1 MQTSIAQE
9 YYKLQEEWS
18 KIDVIPSWKLAVWVA
33 QYSDVDII
41 DKFMEIEC
49 SPIGIF
55 NDIFFKFESVY
66 QGNVN
71 EFEERLFREF
81 CSWFQD
87 TEKKEM
93 NLNLALYESGLT
105 TAPFVPNRDLVP
117 NAENLWNELL
127 RLRSTIKNIDDTTH
141 FSLYFPI
148 VSYTKEHI
156 SQWFEVILD
165 KVPKHIR
172 LVTIDFAEDRKIKI
186 EKYQQQLPLCVY
198 LLPKLDMA
206 SAIKNEMNK
215 DGGNYNTTDVQAR
228 FRKQVI
234 KVMDSTTNMTK
245 NTTPEEVKKLLAI
258 TNEIGTTNAYFGGML
273 IAAQAYYAIK
283 NFDKSEELI
292 DKALAKSE
300 DLMQENDF
308 SGYPTW
314 KSCMLLKAALLYG
327 KKDLKAA
334 LKIYDQLA
342 EEATKQADAYYVM
355 ESRRLVGHIYYE
367 LNDLR
372 LAFQNLLLA
381 LTAGA
386 YLELPVRRQS
396 TFLHVCYMSIFI
408 ANKIRN
414 KEEVKE
420 LKLQIQEWLGDDWE
434 ELLQTA
440 GVENTTIKTKKSIF
454 F

>member
-1 MQTSIAQE
+1 
-9 YYKLQEEWS
+9 
-18 KIDVIPSWKLAVWVA
+18 
-33 QYSDVDII
+33 
-41 DKFMEIEC
+41 
-49 SPIGIF
+49 
-55 NDIFFKFESVY
+55 
-66 QGNVN
+66 
-71 EFEERLFREF
+71 
-81 CSWFQD
+81 
-87 TEKKEM
+87 
-93 NLNLALYESGLT
+93 
-105 TAPFVPNRDLVP
+105 
-117 NAENLWNELL
+117 
-127 RLRSTIKNIDDTTH
+127 
-141 FSLYFPI
+141 
-148 VSYTKEHI
+148 
-156 SQWFEVILD
+156 
-165 KVPKHIR
+165 
-172 LVTIDFAEDRKIKI
+172 
-186 EKYQQQLPLCVY
+186 
-198 LLPKLDMA
+198 
-206 SAIKNEMNK
+206 MNK

-327 KKDLKAA
+327 KKDLKSA
-334 LKIYDQLA
+334 LKIYEQLA

-367 LNDLR
+367 LNDLK